1 MSAAALD
8 RRGYFEALYGASSDP
23 YALRTRWYEQRKR
36 ALLLAAL
43 PQPRYAHAY
52 EPGCGVG
59 ELTAALAQ
67 RCDAVLAS
75 DFSAGALA
83 AARKRTAT
91 LGNVRIEQHVL
102 PGDWP
107 RERGAFDL
115 IVLSEIGYF
124 LDVEAMRELARRCG
138 ETLSGGGTLVA
149 CDWRPDF
156 AQRALPTPE
165 VHAALAELGLARLVC
180 HEEDDF
186 VLQLWSGDPRSVA
199 QREGIR

>member
-1 MSAAALD
+1 MTETPD
-8 RRGYFEALYGASSDP
+8 RQSYFEALYGASSDP
-23 YALRTRWYEQRKR
+23 YALRSRWYEQRKR

-43 PQPRYAHAY
+43 PQPRYARAY

-75 DFSAGALA
+75 DFSGHALA
-83 AARKRTAT
+83 QARERTAG
-91 LGNVRIEQHVL
+91 LHNVQIERHAL

-107 RERGAFDL
+107 RGRAPFDL

-124 LDVEAMRELARRCG
+124 LDAGAMHALARCCNASLA
-138 ETLSGGGTLVA
+138 EAGTLVA

-156 AQRALPTPE
+156 AERALATRE
-165 VHAALAELGLARLVC
+165 VHGALHELGLARLVL

-186 VLQLWSGDPRSVA
+186 LLQLWSRDPRSVA